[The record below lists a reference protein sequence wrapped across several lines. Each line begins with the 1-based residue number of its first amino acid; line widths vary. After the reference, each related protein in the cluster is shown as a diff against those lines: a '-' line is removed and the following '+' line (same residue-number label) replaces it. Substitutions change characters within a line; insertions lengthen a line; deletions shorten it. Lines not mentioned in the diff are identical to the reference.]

1 MNRSIGRK
9 DLNSQES
16 GGGRGWGISPLRM
29 VVEAFL
35 ACECK
40 FLKGKLRI
48 IYQNKKDESNG
59 KVALHTAL
67 LVERILGQSQVP
79 MDRDATKYI
88 YRVAIFMWE
97 ECY

>member
-1 MNRSIGRK
+1 
-9 DLNSQES
+9 
-16 GGGRGWGISPLRM
+16 M

-79 MDRDATKYI
+79 MDRDATKCVNI
-88 YRVAIFMWE
+88 SATQVWAG
-97 ECY
+97 CKT